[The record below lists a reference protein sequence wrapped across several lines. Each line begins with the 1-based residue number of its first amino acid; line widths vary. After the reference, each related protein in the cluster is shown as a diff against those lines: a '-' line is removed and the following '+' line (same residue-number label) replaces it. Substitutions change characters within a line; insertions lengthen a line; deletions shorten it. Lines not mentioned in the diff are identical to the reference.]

1 MQENY
6 TADRMVLAAFG
17 VDHEQLLA
25 IAKPILYDLPKGFP
39 VEVPKST
46 YVGGDIRH
54 KVDSE
59 VM

>member
-1 MQENY
+1 
-6 TADRMVLAAFG
+6 MVLAAFG
-17 VDHEQLLA
+17 VDHEPLLA